1 MYILN
6 KKKNLGSYKD
16 NCRNDYS
23 YDEDDSG
30 IIQGD
35 WLEGLIT

>member
-1 MYILN
+1 M
-6 KKKNLGSYKD
+6 KREKLGSFED
-16 NCRNDYS
+16 NYRNDYS
-23 YDEDDSG
+23 YDKDDSG